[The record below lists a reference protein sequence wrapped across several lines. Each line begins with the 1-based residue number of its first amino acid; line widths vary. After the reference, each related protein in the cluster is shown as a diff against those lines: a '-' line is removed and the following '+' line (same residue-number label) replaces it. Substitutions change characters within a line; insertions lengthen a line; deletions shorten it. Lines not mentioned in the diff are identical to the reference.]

1 MKMKIEF
8 NDNSYVELSYDAT
21 TDKVILTLSSK
32 DYEENTLLI
41 STVSLTKSEYVLLV
55 KDPSM
60 LFLLT

>member
-1 MKMKIEF
+1 MKIEYA
-8 NDNSYVELSYDAT
+8 DNSYVELSYDAT
-21 TDKVILTLSSK
+21 TDKIILTTASK

-41 STVSLTKSEYVLLV
+41 STVSLTKSEYLLLV